1 METALIAALGQA
13 VSAQFEYF
21 STIVVIGADLFK
33 TGVILPNNLK
43 QQAYLERLQKALE
56 FTDPY
61 TGLYDEQIKMQ
72 RTIMYAIL
80 GLFAL
85 IIIAAMLKR

>member
-1 METALIAALGQA
+1 METALIAALGEA
-13 VSAQFEYF
+13 AAAQFEYL
-21 STIVVIGADLFK
+21 STVVTTGADLFK

-43 QQAYLERLQKALE
+43 QQAYLERLQQALQVL
-56 FTDPY
+56 DPY
-61 TGLYDEQIKMQ
+61 AGLYDEQLKMQ

-85 IIIAAMLKR
+85 IIVAAIFKK

>member
-1 METALIAALGQA
+1 METAVIAAIGQA
-13 VSAQFEYF
+13 VSAQFEYY
-21 STIVVIGADLFK
+21 STVVTTAADLFK

-43 QQAYLERLQKALE
+43 QQAYLERLQQALQVL
-56 FTDPY
+56 DPY
-61 TGLYDEQIKMQ
+61 AGLYDEQIKMQ

-85 IIIAAMLKR
+85 IIIAAIIKK

>member
-1 METALIAALGQA
+1 METALIATLGQA
-13 VSAQFEYF
+13 VSAQFDYF
-21 STIVVIGADLFK
+21 STVVTTAADLFK

-43 QQAYLERLQKALE
+43 QQAYLERLKKALE

-61 TGLYDEQIKMQ
+61 AGLYDEQLKMQ

-85 IIIAAMLKR
+85 IIVAAIIKK

>member
-21 STIVVIGADLFK
+21 STVVTTGADLIK
-33 TGVILPNNLK
+33 TGYLIPQAIK
-43 QQAYLERLQKALE
+43 QQAYLERLKKALE

-61 TGLYDEQIKMQ
+61 AGLYDEQLKMQ
-72 RTIMYAIL
+72 RILMYGFL

-85 IIIAAMLKR
+85 VIIAAILKK